1 MGVLIAF
8 VTPSDP
14 AENPHK
20 PGPASVLTAVKA
32 LRPQYIYLLYT
43 NLTEENL
50 RKTKQKIEEDPDFRD
65 RVIPRLLDLP
75 DARDYRAL
83 ADLLPGE
90 LRDIAS
96 RHPGQNFYL
105 VSGHPQV
112 RTVMALCLSSYVLEG
127 ELYEVSDPDP
137 QYPETREGY
146 LKRLRQMPIEVI
158 KRFRFFTAQHLR
170 WQEALLRIDLELQ
183 EAYLRRSSGQR
194 KWDRMDLRSRGS
206 VHRTFELLAFL
217 ALKRCYGT
225 EPEVDKSSL
234 KERIYSGLN
243 QSNIPKAIKSINKS
257 AKRISGR
264 ELVESTGTGFYR
276 LVLSPRDIGFKGDIT
291 AYLEKRG
298 YPPEEFPNLF

>member
-1 MGVLIAF
+1 M
-8 VTPSDP
+8 
-14 AENPHK
+14 
-20 PGPASVLTAVKA
+20 TAVKA
-32 LRPQYIYLLYT
+32 LRPQHIYLLYT
-43 NLTEENL
+43 DITEGNFH
-50 RKTKQKIEEDPDFRD
+50 RTKRKIEEDPDFRNA
-65 RVIPRLLDLP
+65 VIPRPLDLP
-75 DARDYRAL
+75 DARDYRTL
-83 ADLLPGE
+83 ANLLPNE
-90 LRDIAS
+90 LGDIAS

-127 ELYEVSDPDP
+127 ELYEVDDPDP
-137 QYPETREGY
+137 QDPWPKTREGY
-146 LKRLRQMPIEVI
+146 AKRLRQMPIEVI

-170 WQEALLRIDLELQ
+170 WQEALLRVDLELQ
-183 EAYLRRSSGQR
+183 QAYLRRSSGQR

-217 ALKRCYGT
+217 ALKKCYGT
-225 EPEVDKSSL
+225 ESEVDKRSL
-234 KERIYSGLN
+234 GERIYSGLN

-257 AKRISGR
+257 AKRISGK

-276 LVLSPRDIGFKGDIT
+276 LVLDPRDIGFKGDIT